1 MSLFAQ
7 DYDSVQVGGYKQL
20 PAGGYICRILGAKA
34 EVSRAGNPMVT
45 VMLDIIDGE
54 YTGFFMNKY
63 RDKKANADD
72 PTKVKYP
79 NDGVSRI
86 VTDDSEGHTKKAFK
100 GFVTSVER
108 SNDVML
114 PREDNAFVAALKD
127 KEVGVLFGR
136 EEYMGTDGKRRWST
150 KPRFFRDVESI
161 VNGDYTTPEDQCL
174 KDPQEALN
182 TAATALFG
190 EMPQEFSATDEN
202 LPF

>member
-34 EVSRAGNPMVT
+34 EMSRNNNPMVT

-72 PTKVKYP
+72 PSKVKYP

-86 VTDDSEGHTKKAFK
+86 VTIDSEGHTKKAFK

-114 PREDNAFVAALKD
+114 PRDDDAFIAALKD

-136 EEYMGTDGKRRWST
+136 EEYMGADGKRRWST
-150 KPRFFRDVESI
+150 KPKFFRDVESI
-161 VNGDYTTPEDQCL
+161 VKGDFTVPEDQYL
-174 KDPQEALN
+174 RDPAQAV
-182 TAATALFG
+182 TDAANALFG
-190 EMPQEFSATDEN
+190 EMPPGFSATNDEV
-202 LPF
+202 PF